1 MTIRSRLALAA
12 CLLAAQAAAHA
23 QRTPVPVMDFI
34 DVPVSLATNRP
45 QTADSVQAAFL
56 RAAPRRGWQVQPEAP
71 GTLKGVYEK
80 GEKHRVVVAITYDAQ
95 RYSVRYVDSVN
106 MKYAPEIPSAFTR
119 SAAPMSSSGAELAM
133 EEQRRAFAQRP
144 EAAYGVPRKA
154 VIHPFYERW
163 VHELMGAVH
172 SELAASGG
180 ATVPPPA
187 ATASQ
192 EAR

>member
-1 MTIRSRLALAA
+1 MTIRARLALAA
-12 CLLAAQAAAHA
+12 CLLAAQPAAHA

-34 DVPVSLATNRP
+34 DVPVSLATDRP
-45 QTADSVQAAFL
+45 QTAETVQAAFL

-106 MKYAPEIPSAFTR
+106 MKYGDAPMELSVARSTRVAAAEQRAMFMDRPESAYAKPSAF
-119 SAAPMSSSGAELAM
+119 
-133 EEQRRAFAQRP
+133 
-144 EAAYGVPRKA
+144 

-163 VHELMGAVH
+163 VHELLSAVR
-172 SELAASGG
+172 SELGASAG
-180 ATVPPPA
+180 ATAVPPA
-187 ATASQ
+187 AIASQ
-192 EAR
+192 GAR